1 MPTKEG
7 CRKGGLT
14 TYWKYPHIF
23 ENGRMI
29 GLQKLLEIHDK
40 HSFDI
45 NLKLSTELCEFI
57 GAFIGDGFT
66 RRYRNHYLTQFTG
79 DARYEGGYFKYS
91 LAPIARRLFNISP
104 SFKTLG
110 NTLRMNFY
118 SKSLYLL
125 FTKRFHMPLG
135 RKNLAVKIPE
145 EIIEGEHCFVAGAL
159 RGIADTEGTVYFDLR
174 SIYNAPYPRIQI
186 CTTSQPLAC
195 QIREILACL
204 KYSIYVREDNR
215 AEHPRLY
222 VEIYGLKQLQKWLRE
237 IGFSNEKHLN
247 KIRRYAP
254 VAQLVDY
261 LSRPKVP
268 PW

>member
-1 MPTKEG
+1 LPTKEA

-14 TYWKYPHIF
+14 TYQKYPHIF
-23 ENGRMI
+23 ENGRMK
-29 GLQKLLEIHDK
+29 GLQKLLELHKK

-45 NLKLSTELCEFI
+45 DLELSTELCEFI

-66 RRYRNHYLTQFTG
+66 RQYRKHYLTQFTG
-79 DARYEGGYFKYS
+79 DARYESEYFKYS
-91 LAPIARRLFNISP
+91 LAPIARRFFNISP

-125 FTKRFHMPLG
+125 LTKRFHMPPG
-135 RKNLAVKIPE
+135 RKNLTIRIPD
-145 EIIEGEHCFVAGAL
+145 EIMEGEYCFIAGAL

-174 SIYNAPYPRIQI
+174 PIYNTPYPRIQI
-186 CTTSQPLAC
+186 CTTSRPLVR
-195 QIREILACL
+195 QIKEILASM

-215 AEHPRLY
+215 AEHPRFY

-237 IGFSNEKHLN
+237 IGFSNKKHLD
-247 KIRRYAP
+247 KIRQYAP

-261 LSRPKVP
+261 QR
-268 PW
+268 